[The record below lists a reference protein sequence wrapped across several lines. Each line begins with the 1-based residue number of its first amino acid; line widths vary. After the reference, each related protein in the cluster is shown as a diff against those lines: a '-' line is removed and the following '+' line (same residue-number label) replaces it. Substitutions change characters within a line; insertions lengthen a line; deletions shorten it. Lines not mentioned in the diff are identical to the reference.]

1 MGVISVYVAGKMS
14 IPSCGFGHDD
24 YVPGLAESLALL
36 AALGWVQALFKIKEA
51 QLILGTSRAGIYRD
65 LAAGRLEA
73 VKNGAATRIT
83 AQSVARRLA
92 VLTIHN
98 NTSEANPGT
107 VGQHK
112 NNRTTIRTR
121 RAVREA
127 DIIIP
132 PAR

>member
-1 MGVISVYVAGKMS
+1 MS
-14 IPSCGFGHDD
+14 IPSCGVGRDD
-24 YVPGLAESLALL
+24 GAVVAGGTPALAESLALL

-51 QLILGTSRAGIYRD
+51 QLILATSRAGIYRD

-92 VLTIHN
+92 LLSIHH
-98 NTSEANPGT
+98 NTSEANAGT
-107 VGQHK
+107 IGQHK
-112 NNRTTIRTR
+112 NNRATIKTR
-121 RAVREA
+121 RAAREA

-132 PAR
+132 PAQ